1 MRRIIK
7 KVVDASAAKKK
18 QKAINDSINT
28 SKAVLDGL
36 KVVKKDIEKEV
47 EKTKAQRDKVV
58 SEVDNASFQLNKIKD
73 EIKKLEEARAAESS
87 EFQDINDRLMGAQKS
102 YKILSKDVEALE
114 KEKSEKQKAVDEEVK
129 TTLSNTRADLEMAR
143 IEYNELEANKNEL
156 QKQVLSQ
163 ERLVKELKEQQRERG
178 QQIKKLEKDIKA
190 SEDLLESKNMANL
203 KASEKIRGLHEEIE
217 KLNIEAKDH
226 QTKVNELED
235 AKKGAEKELD
245 NIKNVT
251 LGFVRREARLKSLVP
266 QLKELYAKAGIE
278 IDIK

>member
-18 QKAINDSINT
+18 QKAINDSINS
-28 SKAVLDGL
+28 SKAILDGL
-36 KVVKKDIEKEV
+36 KVVKKDVEKEV
-47 EKTKAQRDKVV
+47 DRVKRQRDKVIE
-58 SEVDNASFQLNKIKD
+58 EVGNASFQLNKIKD

-87 EFQDINDRLMGAQKS
+87 EFNNVYDKLLGAQKS

-114 KEKSEKQKAVDEEVK
+114 KEKSEKQKAVDDEIK
-129 TTLSNTRADLEMAR
+129 TTLSNTRDDLDMAR

-163 ERLVKELKEQQRERG
+163 EALVKDLKEQQRERG

-190 SEDLLESKNMANL
+190 SEDLLASKNLANL

-217 KLNIEAKDH
+217 KLNIEAEDH
-226 QTKVNELED
+226 KLKVKELED
-235 AKKGAEKELD
+235 AKKGAEKELE

-266 QLKELYAKAGIE
+266 QLKELYSKAGIE
-278 IDIK
+278 IKL

>member
-163 ERLVKELKEQQRERG
+163 ESLVKELKEQQRERG